1 MKRLFRFLL
10 SRTFFF
16 VILLLTQFFIF
27 FALIWTLGKYSPYA
41 YVVLIALSL
50 IVALILAERD
60 NLNPAYRLMW
70 IVFSI
75 LFPVACGIVYLL
87 LGRRD
92 ISRRKSKRFLEVEQ
106 SFSLTA
112 SETPELYR
120 KLSEEAPTLGRSA
133 KYLAKNADA
142 PLYNCTES
150 KFFKDGL
157 SFYTPFISALKAAQK
172 SIFMEYFIIDDDGE
186 FWPEILRILEEKA
199 AAGVDVRLIYDSFGC
214 IITLP
219 ADFAEKMRKKNIK
232 CQPFNPIR
240 PSLHITDYTFL
251 NNRDHRKICVI
262 DNETGFTGG
271 LNLADEYINRKK
283 RFGFWKD
290 SALMIKGPAV
300 YSLTVTFLKMWAYV
314 SGEEPDYAAFKPSV
328 ICRECSQSFVQPY
341 ADSPLDNENV
351 SEFAYFNVLS
361 GAEKYVYI
369 TTPYLIIDN
378 EMITNLQLA
387 AKSGVDVR
395 IIVPGIPD
403 KKLVF
408 KVTQSYYKVL
418 IDAGVKI
425 YEYKPG
431 FIHSKMYVSDDKVA
445 IIGSANMDY
454 RSLYLHFENCCA
466 FYNSDI
472 IKDVKADMLDTI
484 EQCREITRDNLKS
497 NFFKSLLQM
506 LLRLFAPML

>member
-1 MKRLFRFLL
+1 MKKLFRFLL

-16 VILLLTQFFIF
+16 VLLLLTQFFIF
-27 FALIWTLGKYSPYA
+27 FALILSLGKYFSYA
-41 YVVLIALSL
+41 YVILIALSL
-50 IVALILAERD
+50 IVALALAERD

-70 IVFSI
+70 IVCSI
-75 LFPVACGIVYLL
+75 LFPVAFGIVYLL

-92 ISRRKSKRFLEVEQ
+92 ISRRKSKRFLDIEQ
-106 SFSLTA
+106 SFSLTQND
-112 SETPELYR
+112 SPELYNS
-120 KLSEEAPTLGRSA
+120 LSQTAPTLARSA

-142 PLYNCTES
+142 PLYNQTEA

-157 SFYTPFISALKAAQK
+157 SFYKPFISALKSAKK

-186 FWPEILRILEEKA
+186 FWPEILQILEDKA

-214 IITLP
+214 LITLP
-219 ADFAEKMRKKNIK
+219 ADFAAKMRKKNIK
-232 CQPFNPIR
+232 CCPFNPIR
-240 PSLHITDYTFL
+240 PSIHITDYTFL
-251 NNRDHRKICVI
+251 NNRDHRKICVV
-262 DNETGFTGG
+262 DNEIGFTGG

-314 SGEEPDYAAFKPSV
+314 SGETPDYAAFRPALY
-328 ICRECSQSFVQPY
+328 CPEQNESFVQPY

-403 KKLVF
+403 KRLVF
-408 KVTQSYYKVL
+408 MVTQSYYKVL
-418 IDAGVKI
+418 LDAGVKI

-445 IIGSANMDY
+445 IVGSANMDY

-472 IKDVKADMLDTI
+472 VNDVKTDMLETI
-484 EQCREITRDNLKS
+484 EQCREIRREDVKGH
-497 NFFKSLLQM
+497 FFQM
-506 LLRLFAPML
+506 FLRLFAPLL